1 MSFKEVK
8 ELRTSGKLIEALNMA
23 KDDLQADPS
32 NVWNKRSISWVYYE
46 FLKSNAQL
54 ESYDEFLINFNH
66 IIELDLDQ
74 DEAKML
80 HESTAMQLG
89 KLIYACFNQNNV
101 NVEKIDEL
109 FEKLKLLHIGKPSD
123 ANSFLIKA
131 CLKGNKSWKN
141 FNKIFDHFGFDSFQ
155 EKDFLSEEYQGKAI
169 LSTVEKY
176 YNAYS
181 KFLIDISKDGFTSP
195 VIPQQLML
203 EFLPRLNAMIASH
216 PEYQFLPYFKAKM
229 LIFMGRK
236 DEVIE
241 AFLPFAKRKKS
252 EFWVWEVLAETF
264 DKSDESCF
272 ACYCK
277 ALSLKSPQEFLI
289 GIRRDFAD
297 LLIAKGLHGEAKYE
311 IEKIVE
317 IRNAQGWK
325 IPNDIL
331 TITNQSWY
339 SETISKSSNVDLYNQ
354 YVSKAEELLF
364 QSVEE
369 EIIVVEFVNHD
380 KQMLSFIKDKS
391 KHGYFSYRGLIQK
404 INVGDLLRV
413 RFNGN
418 GQDGFYKALSLRKAA
433 TEDCSDAV
441 RNFEGVIKIKEGT
454 DFGFVE
460 DIFIDPG
467 NIKRN
472 QWVTNQTINGKA
484 ILSFNK
490 KKGQWGWKMV

>member
-1 MSFKEVK
+1 MNTE
-8 ELRTSGKLIEALNMA
+8 
-23 KDDLQADPS
+23 
-32 NVWNKRSISWVYYE
+32 
-46 FLKSNAQL
+46 
-54 ESYDEFLINFNH
+54 
-66 IIELDLDQ
+66 
-74 DEAKML
+74 
-80 HESTAMQLG
+80 
-89 KLIYACFNQNNV
+89 
-101 NVEKIDEL
+101 
-109 FEKLKLLHIGKPSD
+109 
-123 ANSFLIKA
+123 
-131 CLKGNKSWKN
+131 
-141 FNKIFDHFGFDSFQ
+141 
-155 EKDFLSEEYQGKAI
+155 
-169 LSTVEKY
+169 
-176 YNAYS
+176 
-181 KFLIDISKDGFTSP
+181 
-195 VIPQQLML
+195 
-203 EFLPRLNAMIASH
+203 
-216 PEYQFLPYFKAKM
+216 
-229 LIFMGRK
+229 
-236 DEVIE
+236 
-241 AFLPFAKRKKS
+241 
-252 EFWVWEVLAETF
+252 
-264 DKSDESCF
+264 
-272 ACYCK
+272 
-277 ALSLKSPQEFLI
+277 
-289 GIRRDFAD
+289 
-297 LLIAKGLHGEAKYE
+297 E

-418 GQDGFYKALSLRKAA
+418 GQDGFFKALSLRKAA

-441 RNFEGVIKIKEGT
+441 RNFEGVIKIKEGS

-490 KKGQWGWKMV
+490 KKGQWGWKMVTPPH

>member
-1 MSFKEVK
+1 
-8 ELRTSGKLIEALNMA
+8 
-23 KDDLQADPS
+23 
-32 NVWNKRSISWVYYE
+32 
-46 FLKSNAQL
+46 
-54 ESYDEFLINFNH
+54 
-66 IIELDLDQ
+66 
-74 DEAKML
+74 
-80 HESTAMQLG
+80 
-89 KLIYACFNQNNV
+89 
-101 NVEKIDEL
+101 
-109 FEKLKLLHIGKPSD
+109 
-123 ANSFLIKA
+123 
-131 CLKGNKSWKN
+131 
-141 FNKIFDHFGFDSFQ
+141 
-155 EKDFLSEEYQGKAI
+155 
-169 LSTVEKY
+169 
-176 YNAYS
+176 
-181 KFLIDISKDGFTSP
+181 
-195 VIPQQLML
+195 
-203 EFLPRLNAMIASH
+203 
-216 PEYQFLPYFKAKM
+216 
-229 LIFMGRK
+229 
-236 DEVIE
+236 
-241 AFLPFAKRKKS
+241 
-252 EFWVWEVLAETF
+252 LAETF

-289 GIRRDFAD
+289 GIRKDFAD
-297 LLIAKGLHGEAKYE
+297 LLIAKGLHGEAKCE

-331 TITNQSWY
+331 AITNQSWY
-339 SETISKSSNVDLYNQ
+339 AEIISKSSNVDLYNQ

-380 KQMLSFIKDKS
+380 KQMLSFIKNKS
-391 KHGYFSYRGLIQK
+391 KHGYFSYRGLNQK
-404 INVGDLLRV
+404 MNVGDLLRV

-418 GQDGFYKALSLRKAA
+418 SQDGFFKVLSLRTADP
-433 TEDCSDAV
+433 EEVSDAV
-441 RNFEGVIKIKEGT
+441 RNFEGVIKIKEGS